1 MVLGT
6 ITYIDHFEILLDNCS
21 YGLGIPWTEPNE
33 EMKAVTFW

>member
-1 MVLGT
+1 MVLCI
-6 ITYIDHFEILLDNCS
+6 ITWFDYFELLLHNCS